1 MLSVVVPVFN
11 EQLNI
16 EKFYEEATKAIQNL
30 DMDYELIFVDD
41 GSKDTTPL
49 ILSRL
54 TEQDDHVRALILAR
68 NFGHQLAITCGMDYA
83 QGDAIITMDGD
94 MQHPPAMIPDLVQ
107 KWREG
112 FDVVQ
117 TVRKGTDD
125 AGFLKRLTS
134 KWYYILLNA
143 LSPVHITPGGS
154 DFRLI
159 DRRVLNTFRLFRE
172 HDRFIRG
179 MMGDI
184 GYKQTT
190 LDFIAPRRFAGKSKF
205 SGRKMLHFALDGITA
220 FSKTPLRI
228 SFYAGLLSG
237 LLSIIMIIHTLY
249 SHLTGTAAPG
259 WTTTTIMVCLMGGLQ
274 LIFLGVIGEYIGRIF
289 EEVKQRPLYWL
300 RDELGHK
307 RRP

>member
-289 EEVKQRPLYWL
+289 EEVKQRPL
-300 RDELGHK
+300 
-307 RRP
+307 

>member
-159 DRRVLNTFRLFRE
+159 DQRVLNTFRLFRE

-300 RDELGHK
+300 RAELGHK

>member
-300 RDELGHK
+300 RAELGHK
-307 RRP
+307 KRP

>member
-125 AGFLKRLTS
+125 AGILKRLTS

-184 GYKQTT
+184 GYKQAT

-300 RDELGHK
+300 RAELGHK

>member
-143 LSPVHITPGGS
+143 LSPAHITPGGS

-300 RDELGHK
+300 RAELGHK

>member
-143 LSPVHITPGGS
+143 LSPVHITPGVS

-190 LDFIAPRRFAGKSKF
+190 IDFVAPRRFAGKSKF

-237 LLSIIMIIHTLY
+237 LLSIVMIVHALY

-259 WTTTTIMVCLMGGLQ
+259 WTTTTIMVCLVGGLQ
-274 LIFLGVIGEYIGRIF
+274 LIFLGVIGEYTGCG
-289 EEVKQRPLYWL
+289 LS
-300 RDELGHK
+300 
-307 RRP
+307 

>member
-54 TEQDDHVRALILAR
+54 SEQDDHVRALILAR

-300 RDELGHK
+300 RAELGHK